1 MSATLLPPLRRFKIV
16 DVGASATHE
25 PPDFARLVAA
35 VDCDIVGFEPIAA
48 ECENLMRGAKPHHLY
63 LPYVIGDGSARTF
76 YECSSPYCSSVY
88 EPDIALV
95 EKFQYLE
102 EFMTIVKSGPVETKR
117 LDDIPE
123 TEGTDFLKVDVQ
135 GAELLVF
142 SGRCTTAKRRARDSH
157 RGRIRAAVQGTT
169 LFADVDTFLR
179 AQGFAFHKM
188 KTWGRTFKP
197 VLMRDGPDASLSQ
210 MLWADAVYIRD
221 FMTFGDL
228 PPASLLKL
236 AVILHEVEQSY
247 DLVQFALQTYDRI
260 MKTNLQMSYLRQMT
274 AR

>member
-1 MSATLLPPLRRFKIV
+1 LLPPLRRFKIV
-16 DVGASATHE
+16 DVGASASHE

-88 EPDIALV
+88 EPDIALA

-117 LDDIPE
+117 LDDITE

-142 SGRCTTAKRRARDSH
+142 QGAVKRLKDVLVIH
-157 RGRIRAAVQGTT
+157 TEVEFVPLYKEQP

-221 FMTFGDL
+221 FMSFGDL

-247 DLVQFALQTYDRI
+247 DFVQLALQTYDRI
-260 MKTNLQMSYLRQMT
+260 MKTNLQMSYLRQT
-274 AR
+274 AAR